1 MNMEDRLAAER
12 RVAAWLNASVP
23 EPPAELSTRLLEATR
38 TLPQRGKG
46 GMMSMFAVRAAGLAA
61 VVTAA
66 VVIGLSLSQVMRPA
80 PVGETP
86 PPISSPT
93 QAPSAP
99 TEPSPSASTTTPA
112 PSVAVRPGRIAF
124 QANRANDTSGI
135 YLMDA
140 DGSNVVQLV
149 DDPGVYEIAPIWS
162 PDGSLIVYT
171 TMTADGS
178 LTGGVFLIDP
188 AGGEPVQVDDNYAYT
203 VPVWSPDGSMI
214 ALAGNGGAPTGIAV
228 YSVEDGT
235 HQQLTTDGGTT
246 PHWSPD
252 GTRIAYDVAPPNDI
266 RILEVTTGETRNVTD
281 DPWND
286 SVGRWTSDGT
296 QLVFVSDRD
305 TDQTKGSERSWIVSA
320 DGGEAELL
328 GEPVLG
334 FAYWV
339 SPDGAWLAYGAD
351 DGLHLS
357 RADASE
363 DRLVYAAIPADQG
376 PSWAADSSA
385 FVFSSL
391 TEAPREILVM
401 RVDADAPEALT
412 DGPADDSAPNWGPE
426 ESP

>member
-1 MNMEDRLAAER
+1 MNTEDRQAVER
-12 RVAAWLNASVP
+12 RVADWLNGTAP
-23 EPPAELSTRLLEATR
+23 EPPAGMSARLLEATR
-38 TLPQRGKG
+38 TLPQRGSG
-46 GMMSMFAVRAAGLAA
+46 GISTFAARAAGLAA
-61 VVTAA
+61 IVVAA
-66 VVIGLSLSQVMRPA
+66 VVIGLSLSQVLRP
-80 PVGETP
+80 PTVGETP
-86 PPISSPT
+86 PAVSSPT
-93 QAPSAP
+93 TTRVP
-99 TEPSPSASTTTPA
+99 TEPAPPSASTATPA
-112 PSVAVRPGRIAF
+112 PSAAGRPGRIAF

-149 DDPGVYEIAPIWS
+149 DDPEVYEMDPIWS
-162 PDGSLIVYT
+162 PDGSRIVYT
-171 TMTADGS
+171 TMTANGS
-178 LTGGVFLIDP
+178 LSGGVFLIDP

-228 YSVEDGT
+228 YSVADGT

-252 GTRIAYDVAPPNDI
+252 GTRIAYDGAPPNDI
-266 RILEVTTGETRNVTD
+266 HIVDVATGETRNVTD

-320 DGGEAELL
+320 DSGEAELL
-328 GEPVLG
+328 GEPLLG
-334 FAYWV
+334 FAYWL

-357 RADASE
+357 RADGSE
-363 DRLVYAAIPADQG
+363 DRLVYSALPADQG
-376 PSWAADSSA
+376 PSWAPDSSA
-385 FVFSSL
+385 FVFSNL

-401 RVDADAPEALT
+401 RIGADAPEALT
-412 DGPADDSAPNWGPE
+412 DDPADDSAPNWGPAV
-426 ESP
+426 SP